1 MKRRTIIGLSL
12 LVVGVVAATTS
23 ALIDTPGTIVWNQ
36 GGIAYQKRRALTNVD
51 LTNQVP
57 KETKNI
63 QKLTVISDDTNVYV
77 QQGTQFSVTQ
87 NKGGNEKKARINYS
101 NGELT
106 VDTKSNSQSN
116 RRIMDFSIGD
126 DDESR
131 INYSNG
137 ELKVDTKSTSQSNR
151 HIVGFSIGDDDDGIK
166 TGPSV
171 IITIPK
177 QTNIKNI
184 DITQNNGHVSASD
197 IVLDNINIKTQNDDV
212 DFARVIAKNIIIDA
226 KNSEVDLNS
235 VTSDQL
241 TTKNYNDDL
250 TVNGSTIKDINVSM
264 QNADVDIEHS
274 AITKGG
280 RITNQGGDISFETSQ
295 LPTFSAQA
303 TNGNVEITPPFA
315 QQQGTA
321 ALVIQNQNG
330 DIEIE

>member
-57 KETKNI
+57 KETENI
-63 QKLTVISDDTNVYV
+63 QKLTVISNDTNVYV

-87 NKGGNEKKARINYS
+87 NKNGNEKKARINYS

-106 VDTKSNSQSN
+106 VDTKSTSQSN

-126 DDESR
+126 DD
-131 INYSNG
+131 
-137 ELKVDTKSTSQSNR
+137 
-151 HIVGFSIGDDDDGIK
+151 DDGIK

-171 IITIPK
+171 TITIPK

-197 IVLDNINIKTQNDDV
+197 IALDNINIKTQNDDV

-274 AITKGG
+274 TITKGG

>member
-23 ALIDTPGTIVWNQ
+23 VLIDTPGTIVWNQ
-36 GGIAYQKRRALTNVD
+36 GGIDYQKRRALTNVD

-57 KETKNI
+57 KETENI
-63 QKLTVISDDTNVYV
+63 QKLTVISNDTNVYV

-87 NKGGNEKKARINYS
+87 NKNGNEKKARINYS

-106 VDTKSNSQSN
+106 VDTKSTSQSN

-126 DDESR
+126 DD
-131 INYSNG
+131 
-137 ELKVDTKSTSQSNR
+137 
-151 HIVGFSIGDDDDGIK
+151 DDGIK

-171 IITIPK
+171 TITIPK

-184 DITQNNGHVSASD
+184 DITQNNGHVLASD
-197 IVLDNINIKTQNDDV
+197 LALDNINIKTQNDDV
-212 DFARVIAKNIIIDA
+212 DFARVVAKNIIIDA

-250 TVNGSTIKDINVSM
+250 TVNGSTINDINVSM

-274 AITKGG
+274 TITKGG

-303 TNGNVEITPPFA
+303 TNGNVEITPPFV

>member
-106 VDTKSNSQSN
+106 VDTKSTSQSN

-126 DDESR
+126 DD
-131 INYSNG
+131 
-137 ELKVDTKSTSQSNR
+137 
-151 HIVGFSIGDDDDGIK
+151 DGIK

-171 IITIPK
+171 TITIPK

-330 DIEIE
+330 DIEME

>member
-126 DDESR
+126 DD
-131 INYSNG
+131 
-137 ELKVDTKSTSQSNR
+137 
-151 HIVGFSIGDDDDGIK
+151 DGIK

-171 IITIPK
+171 TITIPK

-197 IVLDNINIKTQNDDV
+197 IALDNVNIKTQNDDV

>member
-116 RRIMDFSIGD
+116 RRIMD
-126 DDESR
+126 
-131 INYSNG
+131 
-137 ELKVDTKSTSQSNR
+137 
-151 HIVGFSIGDDDDGIK
+151 FSIGDDDDGIK

-330 DIEIE
+330 DIEME

>member
-77 QQGTQFSVTQ
+77 QRGTQFSVTQ
-87 NKGGNEKKARINYS
+87 NKSGNEKKA
-101 NGELT
+101 
-106 VDTKSNSQSN
+106 
-116 RRIMDFSIGD
+116 
-126 DDESR
+126 R

-171 IITIPK
+171 TITIPK

-274 AITKGG
+274 TITKGG

-330 DIEIE
+330 DIEME

>member
-87 NKGGNEKKARINYS
+87 NKNGNEKKARINYS

-106 VDTKSNSQSN
+106 VDTKSTSQSN

-126 DDESR
+126 DD
-131 INYSNG
+131 
-137 ELKVDTKSTSQSNR
+137 
-151 HIVGFSIGDDDDGIK
+151 DGIK

-171 IITIPK
+171 TITIPK

-197 IVLDNINIKTQNDDV
+197 LAIDNINIKTQNDDV

-330 DIEIE
+330 DIEME

>member
-57 KETKNI
+57 KETENI
-63 QKLTVISDDTNVYV
+63 QKLTVISNDTNVYV

-87 NKGGNEKKARINYS
+87 NKNGNEKKARINYS

-106 VDTKSNSQSN
+106 VDTKSTSQSN

-126 DDESR
+126 DD
-131 INYSNG
+131 
-137 ELKVDTKSTSQSNR
+137 
-151 HIVGFSIGDDDDGIK
+151 DGIK

-171 IITIPK
+171 TITIPK

-197 IVLDNINIKTQNDDV
+197 LAIDNINIKTQNDDV

-330 DIEIE
+330 DIEME

>member
-36 GGIAYQKRRALTNVD
+36 DGIAYQKRRALTNVD

-57 KETKNI
+57 KETENI
-63 QKLTVISDDTNVYV
+63 QKLTVISNDTNVYV

-87 NKGGNEKKARINYS
+87 NKNGNEKKARINYS

-106 VDTKSNSQSN
+106 VDTKSTSQSN

-126 DDESR
+126 D
-131 INYSNG
+131 
-137 ELKVDTKSTSQSNR
+137 
-151 HIVGFSIGDDDDGIK
+151 GIK

-171 IITIPK
+171 TITIPK

-197 IVLDNINIKTQNDDV
+197 IALDNVNIKTQNDDV

-330 DIEIE
+330 DIEME